1 MYFTGRTQS
10 KHQKGGYI
18 MKCRNIGRWLTVA
31 ACGVLVSLGV
41 FSHAAEAEEFKNI
54 GLRIRALAVIP
65 DEKVDD
71 RLSSL
76 NIEVKSNLTPEV
88 DIEYFFTRNFST
100 ELIAAVTKHEL
111 VTNGRTL
118 GSTWL
123 LPPSLT
129 FKYHP
134 LPDLKVSPY
143 VGFGIN
149 YVIPFNDKADGVM
162 NVTDFHISSSVG
174 WTAQAGADYS
184 LGNNWY
190 LNLDFKFAK
199 VDTDMRINGV
209 KYKLDI
215 NPYIIG
221 TGVGYRF

>member
-1 MYFTGRTQS
+1 
-10 KHQKGGYI
+10 

-31 ACGVLVSLGV
+31 ACGALVSLGLL
-41 FSHAAEAEEFKNI
+41 SSEAKAEDFKNI

-65 DEKVDD
+65 DDKVDD

-76 NIEVKSNLTPEV
+76 SIEAKTDVAPEV
-88 DIEYFFTRNFST
+88 DFEYFFTRNFST
-100 ELIAAVTKHEL
+100 ELIAAITKHDL
-111 VTNGRTL
+111 MASGRAL

-134 LPDLKVSPY
+134 LPNLKISPY

-149 YVIPFNDKADGVM
+149 YVIPFNDKADGVV

-174 WTAQAGADYS
+174 WTAQAGADYN

-190 LNLDFKFAK
+190 LNLDFKFDK

-209 KYKLDI
+209 RYKLDI
-215 NPYIIG
+215 NPYIVG
-221 TGVGYRF
+221 AGVGYRF

>member
-1 MYFTGRTQS
+1 
-10 KHQKGGYI
+10 
-18 MKCRNIGRWLTVA
+18 MKYRSIGRWLTVA
-31 ACGVLVSLGV
+31 VCGALVSLGGV
-41 FSHAAEAEEFKNI
+41 SGATETKDFKNI
-54 GLRIRALAVIP
+54 GLRIRALVVVP
-65 DEKVDD
+65 DDKVDD

-76 NIEVKSNLTPEV
+76 NIEAKTDVAPEV

-100 ELIAAVTKHEL
+100 ELIAAITKHDL
-111 VTNGRTL
+111 MANGRAL

-129 FKYHP
+129 LKYHP
-134 LPDLKVSPY
+134 LPNLKISPY

-174 WTAQAGADYS
+174 WTAQAGADYN
-184 LGNNWY
+184 LGNDWY

-209 KYKLDI
+209 RYKLDI
-215 NPYIIG
+215 NPYIVG
-221 TGVGYRF
+221 AGVGYRF